1 MTRRALALALLVLAA
16 CARTDGPEPAAE
28 VAGPRAVFLGSSTTA
43 GTGASRPSRRWTAV
57 VARDLGWIE
66 VNLGLP
72 GSKLAALGDRIA
84 AGEERVHEV
93 LAESPDVVVVM
104 YGANDAAAGIPVGDP
119 EAAETFHRA
128 ARTLLSRLRADL
140 PAALL
145 VVVSP
150 QPAESLRGVRAP
162 YDAALERE
170 ALAAGAIFVPGL
182 DAFPEGQLPRHAA
195 DRIHLNDRGH
205 AALARHVRGAIAA
218 ALRAGDEEGE
228 LARAGGP

>member
-1 MTRRALALALLVLAA
+1 MTHRAAALALLVLAA

-43 GTGASRPSRRWTAV
+43 GIGASRPSRRWTAI
-57 VARDLGWIE
+57 VARDLGWTE

-84 AGEERVHEV
+84 AGEERVQEV
-93 LAESPDVVVVM
+93 LALSPDVVVVM
-104 YGANDAAAGIPVGDP
+104 YGANDATAGIPVGDP
-119 EAAETFHRA
+119 GAAETFHRA
-128 ARTLLSRLRADL
+128 ARELLARLRRGL

-145 VVVSP
+145 VVCSP

-162 YDAALERE
+162 YDEVLERE
-170 ALAAGAIFVPGL
+170 ALAAGAIFVRGGE
-182 DAFPEGQLPRHAA
+182 AFPEQDLSRLAA

-205 AALARHVRGAIAA
+205 AALARHVRLALAA
-218 ALRAGDEEGE
+218 ALGAWDEGGE
-228 LARAGGP
+228 LARASGP